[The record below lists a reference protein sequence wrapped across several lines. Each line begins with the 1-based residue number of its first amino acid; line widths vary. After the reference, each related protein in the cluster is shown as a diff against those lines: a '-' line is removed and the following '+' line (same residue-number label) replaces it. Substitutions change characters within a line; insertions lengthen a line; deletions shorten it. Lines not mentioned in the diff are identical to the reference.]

1 MDKNKTAAI
10 NPKNND
16 DMYLLRKKKKKI
28 TKDYKY
34 QNPYRSIQ
42 MEKNA
47 FSMGPKD
54 GKMFEINN
62 KTITPNVLMF
72 NSDEVESIRPID
84 ISKTQFK
91 A

>member
-1 MDKNKTAAI
+1 
-10 NPKNND
+10 
-16 DMYLLRKKKKKI
+16 
-28 TKDYKY
+28 
-34 QNPYRSIQ
+34 

-47 FSMGPKD
+47 FSMGRKD

-72 NSDEVESIRPID
+72 NSDEVENIRQIG

>member
-1 MDKNKTAAI
+1 
-10 NPKNND
+10 
-16 DMYLLRKKKKKI
+16 
-28 TKDYKY
+28 
-34 QNPYRSIQ
+34 

-72 NSDEVESIRPID
+72 NSDEVENIRQID

>member
-1 MDKNKTAAI
+1 M
-10 NPKNND
+10 
-16 DMYLLRKKKKKI
+16 
-28 TKDYKY
+28 
-34 QNPYRSIQ
+34 Q

-47 FSMGPKD
+47 FSTGPKD

-62 KTITPNVLMF
+62 KLITPNVLMF